1 METQAPAII
10 QVKNMTKAFSGVTVL
25 RNVDFDIYP
34 GEVHALIGENGAGKS
49 TLVKI
54 IGGALSPTHGE
65 IFIDGKK
72 VNIPNPLAARKLGI
86 ALMHQEPLTFPDLDV
101 TENIF
106 AGNTRDGKPFINWNK
121 KRKIARKLL
130 DSLEMDV
137 RETAIVKGMPIAGQ
151 QMVEIICALSIE
163 AKVIIMDE
171 PTAALTLDE
180 VNKLF
185 NIIRKLKAQ
194 GKAIIFIGHRLEE
207 IEIIADRITVLRDG
221 NKVGERLAKDT
232 PRDMM
237 VQLMIGRTL
246 SEQMEKEEISIGEML
261 LKVENLSIPGKFE
274 DISIEIRK
282 GEIVGM
288 GGLIGSGRTEVARA
302 IFGLTP
308 PKSGKIF
315 IKGKEEKINNPMEA
329 ISKGIAMVPEDR
341 SAGGLFMTFTV
352 EHNMTFASLDKIS
365 KWTWLNFK
373 KEDLLVEG
381 YIKNLSIMLRDANQ
395 EVRELS
401 GGNQQKVVLS
411 KWLMTQP
418 EIILLD
424 EPTRGI
430 DVGAKAEVY
439 KLINNLAKE
448 GKAILLISSEME
460 EIIQLSDRVYVMSE
474 GRIAASLGRE
484 ELSEETIM
492 TAAAATNKRE
502 GKVLEK

>member
-1 METQAPAII
+1 
-10 QVKNMTKAFSGVTVL
+10 
-25 RNVDFDIYP
+25 
-34 GEVHALIGENGAGKS
+34 
-49 TLVKI
+49 
-54 IGGALSPTHGE
+54 
-65 IFIDGKK
+65 
-72 VNIPNPLAARKLGI
+72 
-86 ALMHQEPLTFPDLDV
+86 
-101 TENIF
+101 
-106 AGNTRDGKPFINWNK
+106 
-121 KRKIARKLL
+121 
-130 DSLEMDV
+130 
-137 RETAIVKGMPIAGQ
+137 
-151 QMVEIICALSIE
+151 
-163 AKVIIMDE
+163 
-171 PTAALTLDE
+171 
-180 VNKLF
+180 
-185 NIIRKLKAQ
+185 
-194 GKAIIFIGHRLEE
+194 
-207 IEIIADRITVLRDG
+207 
-221 NKVGERLAKDT
+221 
-232 PRDMM
+232 
-237 VQLMIGRTL
+237 MIGRTL
-246 SEQMEKEEISIGEML
+246 GEQMKKEEISIGETL
-261 LKVENLSIPGKFE
+261 LKVEDLAIPGKFE

-288 GGLIGSGRTEVARA
+288 GGLIGSGRTEVASA

-373 KEDLLVEG
+373 KEDLLVES

-492 TAAAATNKRE
+492 TAAAVTKKRE